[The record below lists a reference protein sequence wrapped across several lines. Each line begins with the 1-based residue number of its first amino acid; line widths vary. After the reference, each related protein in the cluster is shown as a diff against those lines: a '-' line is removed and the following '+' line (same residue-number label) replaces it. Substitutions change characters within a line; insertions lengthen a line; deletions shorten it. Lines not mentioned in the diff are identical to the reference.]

1 MRIVNRHQHYHKTTF
16 HIAFFAILLALIA
29 AIVFYCCTF
38 NGGISHDPSDWSALA
53 TSIGSIGTMLFTAL
67 NVWVFFYLTSSIAQ
81 YNDQFVLKEKQ
92 MECIN
97 RFSHTL
103 SVVFP
108 ISPYNEPMCDIPDN
122 LGKALDW
129 FRNFKS
135 HKDILPTLNE
145 EAYDRFIDQYQEFCR
160 NYIEYSDYCNL
171 GQIEKAEIV
180 FEGHQPEADYF
191 DLYLVARKIKLKMI
205 EEVIDIKF

>member
-29 AIVFYCCTF
+29 AIVFYCRTF
-38 NGGISHDPSDWSALA
+38 NGGISQDPSDWSAFA

-81 YNDQFVLKEKQ
+81 YNSQFVLKEKQ

-97 RFSHTL
+97 NFSRTI
-103 SVVFP
+103 SFIFP
-108 ISPYNEPMCDIPDN
+108 ISSFDEPTCNINEGN

-129 FRNFKS
+129 LRNFKS
-135 HKDILPTLNE
+135 HKDILPILTDE
-145 EAYDRFIDQYQEFCR
+145 SYDRFIERYQEFYLKYR
-160 NYIEYSDYCNL
+160 DYSNYYL
-171 GQIEKAEIV
+171 GNKEAAEQV
-180 FEGHQPEADYF
+180 FKGHQPEEDYYR
-191 DLYLVARKIKLKMI
+191 LYLMARDIKLKMI
-205 EEVIDIKF
+205 EDVIDIKW

>member
-1 MRIVNRHQHYHKTTF
+1 MKNHYWRGHR
-16 HIAFFAILLALIA
+16 
-29 AIVFYCCTF
+29 VFYVLFGVILVTLMVALLLYCRTF
-38 NGGISHDPSDWSALA
+38 NGGISQDPSDWSAFA
-53 TSIGSIGTMLFTAL
+53 TFIGSIGTMLFTAL

-97 RFSHTL
+97 SFSHTL

-108 ISPYNEPMCDIPDN
+108 ISPYNEPMCDIPDKY

-160 NYIEYSDYCNL
+160 SYIEYSDYCNL